1 MLEGGQTQAKEKWVN
16 AKQEVKNLRLRWYID
31 LIHSMPTD

>member
-1 MLEGGQTQAKEKWVN
+1 VN

-31 LIHSMPTD
+31 FIHSMPND